1 MTWADDFLY
10 RYYHDDILSLA
21 GKWPEQ
27 QSLYI
32 DTKFLS
38 IFKLDRTDLLFKY
51 PDEVITELEKALKDF
66 ELPFDIDENWNPN
79 IRITGSCYGS
89 DTVAIR
95 DIRNIHVGRLI
106 NVTGVVQ
113 KISQVWPRIVTASFE
128 CQRCMFI
135 TKIHQT
141 GFKFIEPIECENEMC
156 GRKGPFKLCL
166 DKSVMVDTQKLQM
179 QEPLEDLD
187 GSHHAQTI
195 DVQLDKDLV
204 GQIAPGNK
212 ISIIGI
218 LRASHRTTKANIK
231 TPYLDMV
238 LESNSIKLDETE
250 LDLNISD
257 DEMTRIHKLAEN
269 PDIVDW
275 LVAHFATAI
284 FGYDSIKEA
293 LLAAAVSGDNIIKPD
308 GTIQRGFSHVIICGD
323 PATAKSTLL
332 DNIKQLIP
340 RSVLSTGD
348 GSSSAGLTAAV
359 VKDNFHGSKY
369 TLEAG
374 SLVLADGSVAII
386 DELDK
391 LHKNDVK
398 NLNSVLYSSS
408 ITINK
413 ADIHCTMKARCPVL
427 CAMNPK
433 HGRFDRFEVITKQIN
448 IKPDTLSR
456 FDLIFMMFD
465 IPNPDDDLK
474 KTKTLLGSWGDI
486 NNDNIDLMD
495 IIRKYISVARRI
507 KHVTVTTQAI
517 ELIRSYYLDLRNR
530 YDPQE
535 DVISI
540 TLRHLE
546 ALMRLTMSEAKLRLS
561 DTANATDAQR
571 AINLLTESLRE
582 TSIDKHGRQDA
593 SIIEVGSSKSQRD
606 IAQHIR
612 ETIFSLQADGP
623 VHAADIILKLSEHDI
638 SQKEFESTIKHMLQ
652 EGSIYQPKDEEYKC
666 I

>member
-21 GKWPEQ
+21 SKWPEQ

-38 IFKLDRTDLLFKY
+38 IFDLDKTDLLFES
-51 PDEVITELEKALKDF
+51 PDTVIPELETALKNF
-66 ELPFDIDENWNPN
+66 TLPLFVDEEWNPN
-79 IRITGSCYGS
+79 IRITGSYFGS
-89 DTVAIR
+89 DVVTIR
-95 DIRNIHVGRLI
+95 DIRNTHVGRLI

-113 KISQVWPRIVTASFE
+113 KITQVWPRIITASFE
-128 CQRCMFI
+128 CQRCMFV
-135 TKIHQT
+135 TDIHQT

-179 QEPLEDLD
+179 QEPLEDL
-187 GSHHAQTI
+187 GSSHRAQTI
-195 DVQLDKDLV
+195 DVQLDKDMV
-204 GQIAPGNK
+204 GQIVPGNK
-212 ISIIGI
+212 ISITGI
-218 LRASHRTTKANIK
+218 LRASHRTTKQNVK
-231 TPYLDMV
+231 TPYLDVV
-238 LESNSIKLDETE
+238 LEANCVKLDETE
-250 LDLNISD
+250 LDLHISD
-257 DEMTRIHKLAEN
+257 DDMTRIRKLADN
-269 PDIVDW
+269 PDVVDW
-275 LVAHFATAI
+275 LVENFATAI

-308 GTIQRGFSHVIICGD
+308 GTIQRGFSHIIICGD

-332 DNIKQLIP
+332 NNIKQLIP
-340 RSVLSTGD
+340 RSVIATGD

-391 LHKNDVK
+391 LHRNDVK
-398 NLNSVLYSSS
+398 NLNSALYSS
-408 ITINK
+408 TIIIDK

-465 IPNPDDDLK
+465 IPNPDDDMK
-474 KTKTLLGSWGDI
+474 KTRTLLGSWGDI
-486 NNDNIDLMD
+486 NNDDIDLMD
-495 IIRKYISVARRI
+495 IIRKYISVARTI
-507 KHVTVTTQAI
+507 KHVTVTEPAI
-517 ELIRSYYLDLRNR
+517 DMIESYYLDLRNR
-530 YDPQE
+530 YDPHE

-571 AINLLTESLRE
+571 AINLLKESLRE
-582 TSIDKHGRQDA
+582 TSVDKHGRQDS
-593 SIIEVGSSKSQRD
+593 SIIDVGTSKSQRD

-612 ETIFSLQADGP
+612 ETIFSLQPDGP
-623 VHAADIILKLSEHDI
+623 VRTADIILKLSEYDI
-638 SQKEFESTIKHMLQ
+638 SKKEFESTIKHMMK
-652 EGSIYQPKDEEYKC
+652 EGSVYQPGDDEYKC